1 MMTKEEKIIND
12 NIELNKRIAF
22 FNGDID
28 SMNARVSMIR
38 NCSVKNLKFTES
50 WDWLMPVYQKL
61 KALVED
67 LNPTSYLF
75 MDTVLYK
82 DLDFLATT
90 QIFAKQLDSLIDF
103 YIIEIEENQN

>member
-12 NIELNKRIAF
+12 KIELNKRIAF

-28 SMNARVSMIR
+28 SMDARVSTVR
-38 NCSVKNLKFTES
+38 NCSVKSLKFTES
-50 WDWLMPVYQKL
+50 WDWLIPVYQKL
-61 KALVED
+61 KFLVED
-67 LNPTSYLF
+67 LNPTSYYF
-75 MDTVLYK
+75 MDNVLYK

-90 QIFAKQLDSLIDF
+90 QIFAQQLDSLIDY